1 MIGMYAHHQG
11 SGHLN
16 RCRAIA
22 RWLDDAVIL
31 SSAPGADVSL
41 PLDVGDDARD
51 ATAGD
56 TLHWAPLGVP
66 GFTERMATI
75 AAWIHEHR
83 PAAFYVDTSVEVA
96 CFVRLLGI
104 PVICVAMPGHRVDAP
119 HQLAYSQASA
129 LIAAWPSAL
138 ETPAHLRRFETK
150 LHAVGGIS
158 QFEADPSL
166 LGSRGDEI
174 VVLQGRGGGEL
185 LPQFAAQLPARVL
198 GGQNQVANP
207 MPYLQGAG
215 LVVAAAG
222 QNSIA
227 DIATAGAPAIIIP
240 EERPFGEQEANA
252 RALESLGLAT
262 VVRDIPSDIPATLQ
276 AAREKTDWSAWQT
289 VGAAERAARVIHEVA
304 QCGQ

>member
-41 PLDVGDDARD
+41 PLDIGDDARD

-56 TLHWAPLGVP
+56 TLHWAPLGVS

-104 PVICVAMPGHRVDAP
+104 PVICVAMPGHRADAP

-129 LIAAWPSAL
+129 LIAAWPSTL
-138 ETPAHLRRFETK
+138 ETPPHLARFADK

-158 QFEADPSL
+158 QFEVDPAVF
-166 LGSRGDEI
+166 GSRSDEI

-185 LPQFAAQLPARVL
+185 LPAFAAQLRARVL
-198 GGQNQVANP
+198 GGDNPVDDP
-207 MPYLQGAG
+207 MPYLQRAG

-240 EERPFGEQEANA
+240 EQRPFDEQEANA

-262 VVRDIPSDIPATLQ
+262 ILRDIPDDIPAVLQ
-276 AAREKTDWSAWQT
+276 AAKEKTEWSAWQT
-289 VGAAERAARVIHEVA
+289 TGAAERAAAVIQEVA

>member
-1 MIGMYAHHQG
+1 MYAHHQG
-11 SGHLN
+11 SGHLH

-41 PLDVGDDARD
+41 PLDVGEGARD
-51 ATAGD
+51 TTAAG

-66 GFTERMATI
+66 GFTARMATI
-75 AAWIHEHR
+75 ATWIKENQ
-83 PAAFYVDTSVEVA
+83 PAAFYVDTSVEVV

-104 PVICVAMPGHRVDAP
+104 PVICVAMPGHRGDPP

-129 LIAAWPSAL
+129 LIAPWPSTL
-138 ETPAHLRRFETK
+138 KTPPHLRKFKSK
-150 LHAVGGIS
+150 LYAVGGIS
-158 QFEADPSL
+158 QFAVDPTP
-166 LGSRGDEI
+166 GPRNDDI

-185 LPQFAAQLPARVL
+185 LPAFAAQLSAWVL
-198 GGQNQVANP
+198 GGENRVANP
-207 MPYLQGAG
+207 MPYLQRAG

-240 EERPFGEQEANA
+240 EQRPFDEQEANA
-252 RALESLGLAT
+252 QALESLGLAT
-262 VVRDIPSDIPATLQ
+262 ILREIPADIPATLR
-276 AAREKTDWSAWQT
+276 AAQQNTDWSAWQT
-289 VGAAERAARVIHEVA
+289 AGAAQRAAEVIQEVA
-304 QCGQ
+304 TCGQ